1 KRIFRDIKVWCLPQ
15 PHADINDNKNFLLSD
30 LKPEFHAR
38 LEELR
43 EYMGG
48 ILTEPHTFG
57 GRNIAGGATLQPLMG
72 TLCDAVSTC
81 KAVRPLSMME
91 SIEVQ
96 VADSFSNRGVEEYEG
111 ILDEFDAADVWV
123 VQEMEDRLQSARTIV
138 LAGFDEA
145 TKDLQERVVAEATEA
160 LQGRMNDRAHAFR
173 AAVEVDRITLN
184 QKVEMINN
192 MAFKD
197 LEEK

>member
-1 KRIFRDIKVWCLPQ
+1 
-15 PHADINDNKNFLLSD
+15 
-30 LKPEFHAR
+30 
-38 LEELR
+38 
-43 EYMGG
+43 
-48 ILTEPHTFG
+48 
-57 GRNIAGGATLQPLMG
+57 
-72 TLCDAVSTC
+72 
-81 KAVRPLSMME
+81 MME

-96 VADSFSNRGVEEYEG
+96 VADSFSNRGVEEFEG

-123 VQEMEDRLQSARTIV
+123 VQEMEDRLQSARTVV
-138 LAGFDEA
+138 LARFDEA
-145 TKDLQERVVAEATEA
+145 TQDLQERVVEEATEA
-160 LQGRMNDRAHAFR
+160 LQGRINDRAHAFR